1 MTKIRTFPT
10 SEEIENVLS
19 RLPPREVSG
28 FIRDSIIEKIKTEPQ
43 VAILCGGLGTRL
55 YPITKEIPKSMVLIK
70 GKPFLLHQVELL
82 KKNGIRDIV
91 LCVGHMAD
99 QIKNYFGNGSKFG
112 VRISYGDPKNA
123 KYDMGGVIK
132 AAEKLLMDRFFIMY
146 GDSYLPIDFRKVMD
160 DFLIRK
166 KKGLMVV
173 WKNFDKYDK
182 SNVDIKNGLVTVYDK
197 GATGPTYIDYGLSIL
212 DRSVIEQMP
221 HKTKFHLGEV
231 FKALIEKNELA
242 AYEVDQRFYETGS
255 FSGLKDFEE
264 MLA

>member
-1 MTKIRTFPT
+1 
-10 SEEIENVLS
+10 
-19 RLPPREVSG
+19 
-28 FIRDSIIEKIKTEPQ
+28 
-43 VAILCGGLGTRL
+43 
-55 YPITKEIPKSMVLIK
+55 
-70 GKPFLLHQVELL
+70 
-82 KKNGIRDIV
+82 
-91 LCVGHMAD
+91 
-99 QIKNYFGNGSKFG
+99 
-112 VRISYGDPKNA
+112 
-123 KYDMGGVIK
+123 
-132 AAEKLLMDRFFIMY
+132 
-146 GDSYLPIDFRKVMD
+146 MD